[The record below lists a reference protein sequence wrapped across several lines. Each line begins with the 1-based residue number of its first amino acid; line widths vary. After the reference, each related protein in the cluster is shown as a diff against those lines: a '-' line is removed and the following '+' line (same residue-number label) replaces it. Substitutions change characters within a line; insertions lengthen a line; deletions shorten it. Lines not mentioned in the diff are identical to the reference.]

1 MVVPWRFLVWQ
12 LVLVAVVLS
21 LVSPVRAAD
30 MAEYRVLGY
39 SQDGRHFAFEQ
50 YGIQDG
56 SGFAF
61 SDVFVLDLET
71 DTWMPGSPY
80 RERADDETTSLEEVR
95 AAAVARAMTDHAAL
109 GFMPHFRML
118 ASASPLEFPSR
129 EASLGFYPRPI
140 LDPIDPLHT
149 LTLNVL
155 PMESPR
161 DCFGMVETAGF
172 EVLLEVDGQGME
184 VVHRDQRLPSSRACP
199 ADYGLAAVLAP
210 FNGAAGRAVA
220 LISVYQL
227 GFEGLDR
234 RFLAVP
240 LDLSF

>member
-1 MVVPWRFLVWQ
+1 MIVLKRFLVWQ
-12 LVLVAVVLS
+12 LVLVAAVLS
-21 LVSPVRAAD
+21 LASPVPAAD

-39 SQDGRHFAFEQ
+39 SKDGRHFAFEQ

-61 SDVFVLDLET
+61 SDVFVLDLEA
-71 DTWMPGSPY
+71 DIWMPGSPY
-80 RERADDETTSLEEVR
+80 RERADDETTPLEDVR
-95 AAAVARAMTDHAAL
+95 AAAVARAMADHASL
-109 GFMPHFRML
+109 GFMPRFRLL
-118 ASASPLEFPSR
+118 ASASPLEVPSR

-140 LDPIDPLHT
+140 LNPIDPLHT
-149 LTLNVL
+149 LTLTVL

-172 EVLLEVDGQGME
+172 ELLLDIEGQGTE
-184 VVHRDQRLPSSRACP
+184 AVHRDQRLPSSRACP
-199 ADYGLAAVLAP
+199 ADYGLAAILAP
-210 FNGAAGRAVA
+210 FNEAAGRAVA